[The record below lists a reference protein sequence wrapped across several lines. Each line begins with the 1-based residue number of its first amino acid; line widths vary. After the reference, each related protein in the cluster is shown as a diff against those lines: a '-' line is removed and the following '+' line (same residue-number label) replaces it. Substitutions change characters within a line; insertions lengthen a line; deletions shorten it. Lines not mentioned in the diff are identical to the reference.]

1 LESGPSFPAPPA
13 PATMSAPAPAT
24 YTAPPP
30 ATSASN
36 VPFAGELHR
45 RPEPRVTTTID
56 IDAKTIR
63 ITKSSRQVAPRLRAA
78 PRNAPAAVVVE
89 PTLFEAQAATAP
101 ESLDP
106 KTANIIY
113 HDWEA
118 RSYDE
123 KWSIS
128 FDERITAYAREKF
141 LKVMPEAR
149 YGRVLEIGAG
159 TGFFII
165 NLWLAGLVDK
175 ASATDISPGMVEV
188 CKRNAAA
195 AGLPDLEARP
205 ADAEALPF
213 PDNSFDLV
221 VGHAVL
227 HHLPDVPKALS
238 EALRVLKPGGSL
250 VITGEPTR
258 IGHAVVHIAQRATAT
273 AVKAAGRLVPR
284 ILKGPDTSEKDPAAA
299 LEKHVDL
306 HEFSPGHVRSFLK
319 KAGYESINVQ
329 TEELV
334 SGLFGWSARTLEA
347 MTAPGI
353 LGDRWPWFAYHTYI
367 RLYRFDHLVM
377 RRLVPKPLFYNLLF
391 SARKPSG

>member
-1 LESGPSFPAPPA
+1 
-13 PATMSAPAPAT
+13 M
-24 YTAPPP
+24 
-30 ATSASN
+30 N
-36 VPFAGELHR
+36 
-45 RPEPRVTTTID
+45 TTID
-56 IDAKTIR
+56 IEARTIR
-63 ITKSSRQVAPRLRAA
+63 ITPPRAKMKATRARAEVAT
-78 PRNAPAAVVVE
+78 VQE
-89 PTLFEAQAATAP
+89 PTLFDSAPP

-118 RSYDE
+118 RSYDQ

-149 YGRVLEIGAG
+149 YGKVLEIGAG

-165 NLWLAGLVDK
+165 NLWLGGLVDK
-175 ASATDISPGMVEV
+175 AYATDISPGMVEV
-188 CKRNAAA
+188 CRRNARS
-195 AGLPDLEARP
+195 AGMKKLDARP

-227 HHLPDVPKALS
+227 HHLPDVAKALS
-238 EALRVLKPGGSL
+238 ESLRVLKPGGSL
-250 VITGEPTR
+250 VIAGEPTR
-258 IGHAVVHIAQRATAT
+258 IGHAIVHVAQRATAT
-273 AVKAAGRLVPR
+273 AVNTAGRFVPR
-284 ILKGPDTSEKDPAAA
+284 LLKRPDKGTKDPAAA

-306 HEFSPGHVRSFLK
+306 HEFYPGRIRGFLQK
-319 KAGYESINVQ
+319 TGYEKINVQ

-347 MTAPGI
+347 MTAPGT
-353 LGDRWPWFAYHTYI
+353 LTDRWPWFAYHTYI
-367 RLYRFDHLVM
+367 RLYRLDHLVM

>member
-1 LESGPSFPAPPA
+1 MESELGPSFPVTPA
-13 PATMSAPAPAT
+13 PRTMSAPAPAT
-24 YTAPPP
+24 YSAPPP
-30 ATSASN
+30 AAAS
-36 VPFAGELHR
+36 VFDVSGSQPASGA
-45 RPEPRVTTTID
+45 EPALTTTID
-56 IDAKTIR
+56 LEARSIR
-63 ITKSSRQVAPRLRAA
+63 IARPQSTTAVRASK
-78 PRNAPAAVVVE
+78 PVTVVE
-89 PTLFEAQAATAP
+89 PTLFETMPA

-149 YGRVLEIGAG
+149 YGKVLEIGAG

-175 ASATDISPGMVEV
+175 AYATDISPGMVEV
-188 CKRNAAA
+188 CRRNAVA
-195 AGLPDLEARP
+195 AGMTGIEARP

-213 PDNSFDLV
+213 ADNTFDLV

-258 IGHAVVHIAQRATAT
+258 IGHAIVHVAQRATAT
-273 AVKAAGRLVPR
+273 AVKTAGRLVPR
-284 ILKGPDTSEKDPAAA
+284 ILKGPDTGEKDPAAA

-306 HEFSPGHVRSFLK
+306 HEFYPNHVRGFLK
-319 KAGYESINVQ
+319 QAGFEKIDVQ

-353 LGDRWPWFAYHTYI
+353 LTDRWPWFAYHTYI